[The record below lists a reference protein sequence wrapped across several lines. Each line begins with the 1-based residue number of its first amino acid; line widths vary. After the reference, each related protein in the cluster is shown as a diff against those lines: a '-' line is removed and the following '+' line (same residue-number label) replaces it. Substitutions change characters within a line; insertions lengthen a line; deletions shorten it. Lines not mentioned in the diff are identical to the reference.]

1 MNSKYKRY
9 IFQFLFFFF
18 FYMIATYIIDHIIMS
33 EVVHIKRL
41 MISSFFISMV
51 MIIAQISIDEYT
63 DYKGKNNQ

>member
-1 MNSKYKRY
+1 MRSLFKRY
-9 IFQFLFFFF
+9 AIQFCLFCTL
-18 FYMIATYIIDHIIMS
+18 YAIATYTIDHIIMS

-63 DYKGKNNQ
+63 DFKNNKNQ